1 MHGTDRPRGAD
12 RPGRGATRR
21 LGIDPRLV
29 IGVVLV
35 AASAVGVFALV
46 SAADA
51 SETLYSARVTLTAGD
66 RIDEDDLLAT
76 SVRDGAGGGL
86 YLAPGDIP
94 PEGLVV
100 TRTVGEGELVPMTA
114 LGSTTGVRLT
124 SIVLSVDGQLPATVV
139 AGSVVDVWVASE
151 DDDGVIGAPEV
162 IVSGATVV
170 RLVESETIVAGRQT
184 TAVELLVP
192 RDRVARVLE
201 ALAGEASVS
210 IVPADLPARPLTW
223 RGSRSPSSR
232 NSSPRSRSRRCAT
245 GTTSWPAP
253 RVRGSWSGA
262 SRRCAPMRRSWR
274 RARER

>member
-1 MHGTDRPRGAD
+1 METGMHGTDRPRGAD
-12 RPGRGATRR
+12 RPGRSAARR

-29 IGVVLV
+29 IGLLLVV
-35 AASAVGVFALV
+35 ASAVGVFALV

-76 SVRDGAGGGL
+76 SVREGAGGGL

-94 PEGLVV
+94 ADGLVV
-100 TRTVGEGELVPMTA
+100 TRTVGEGELVPLSA
-114 LGSTTGVRLT
+114 LGSAAGERLT
-124 SIVLSVDGQLPATVV
+124 SIVLSVDGQLPATVD

-192 RDRVARVLE
+192 RDRIARVLE
-201 ALAGEASVS
+201 ALAAEASVS
-210 IVPADLPARPLTW
+210 IVPADLPA
-223 RGSRSPSSR
+223 
-232 NSSPRSRSRRCAT
+232 
-245 GTTSWPAP
+245 
-253 RVRGSWSGA
+253 
-262 SRRCAPMRRSWR
+262 
-274 RARER
+274 ER

>member
-12 RPGRGATRR
+12 RFARGAGRR
-21 LGIDPRLV
+21 LSIDPRLV
-29 IGVVLV
+29 IGLLLV

-94 PEGLVV
+94 PDGLVV
-100 TRTVGEGELVPMTA
+100 TRTVGEGELVPMSA
-114 LGSTTGVRLT
+114 LGSTAGVRLT

-151 DDDGVIGAPEV
+151 DDNGRVGAPEV
-162 IVSGATVV
+162 IVSAATVV

-192 RDRVARVLE
+192 RDRIARVLE

-210 IVPADLPARPLTW
+210 IVPADLPAR
-223 RGSRSPSSR
+223 R
-232 NSSPRSRSRRCAT
+232 
-245 GTTSWPAP
+245 
-253 RVRGSWSGA
+253 
-262 SRRCAPMRRSWR
+262 
-274 RARER
+274 

>member
-1 MHGTDRPRGAD
+1 MHGTDRPRGAE
-12 RPGRGATRR
+12 RPGRGAARR

-29 IGVVLV
+29 IGLLLVV
-35 AASAVGVFALV
+35 ASAVGVFALV

-76 SVRDGAGGGL
+76 SVREGAGGGL

-94 PEGLVV
+94 ADGLIV
-100 TRTVGEGELVPMTA
+100 TRTVGEGELVPLSA
-114 LGSTTGVRLT
+114 LGSAAGVRLT

-151 DDDGVIGAPEV
+151 DDDGRVGAPEV

-192 RDRVARVLE
+192 RDRIARVLE
-201 ALAGEASVS
+201 ALAAEASVS
-210 IVPADLPARPLTW
+210 VVPADLPA
-223 RGSRSPSSR
+223 
-232 NSSPRSRSRRCAT
+232 
-245 GTTSWPAP
+245 
-253 RVRGSWSGA
+253 
-262 SRRCAPMRRSWR
+262 
-274 RARER
+274 ER